1 MYGTR
6 LPSLTDKYLNFTL
19 ITLEVLMYNK
29 FNISLKA
36 MKEKSK
42 YGIPLSELESGESL
56 TGNYTERSSGASS

>member
-1 MYGTR
+1 
-6 LPSLTDKYLNFTL
+6 
-19 ITLEVLMYNK
+19 MYNK